1 MKLEFK
7 AVFPAPP
14 TPTTKDGRIHEKA
27 LRALLDDN
35 IAHGCGVFLMAE
47 RIGEGPIPTSD
58 ML

>member
-14 TPTTKDGRIHEKA
+14 TPTTKDGRIYDRA
-27 LRALLDDN
+27 LRALLD
-35 IAHGCGVFLMAE
+35 AHGCGVFLMAG

-58 ML
+58 MF